1 MIVREFYIKE
11 LGLRYFV
18 AINQFNFD
26 LHHFLERYKITS
38 KEEVLNHLFKIIQ
51 KIQDNNNESVIQIV
65 NDKFV
70 LNQDHIYIAC
80 YYMQKAFFRKTNI
93 SNTKNI
99 ELLLYLSTYRQISKA
114 IETVGINSQD
124 LKEGNIIICIIS
136 PIDNTIK
143 INKEI
148 LQILNANETELTLNN
163 MTREKIKKIIE
174 NYDILDSQI
183 KPVLNSYLNK
193 KRSKN
198 DLDNEVEF
206 LSSAV
211 FDLICE
217 KMALLNLE
225 KIKSH

>member
-1 MIVREFYIKE
+1 MITREFYIKQLE
-11 LGLRYFV
+11 LRYFV
-18 AINQFNFD
+18 AINQFNLD
-26 LHHFLERYKITS
+26 LNHLLERNKITS
-38 KEEVLNHLFKIIQ
+38 EEKVLDHLFKTLQ
-51 KIQDNNNESVIQIV
+51 EIQDNNKESVIQIIC
-65 NDKFV
+65 DKFI

-99 ELLLYLSTYRQISKA
+99 ELMLYLSTYRQISKA
-114 IETVGINSQD
+114 IETVGINSHD
-124 LKEGNIIICIIS
+124 LKAGNIIICIIS
-136 PIDNTIK
+136 PIDNTPK
-143 INKEI
+143 INEEI

-163 MTREKIKKIIE
+163 MTSEKIKKIIE
-174 NYDILDSQI
+174 NYNILDSQI

-193 KRSKN
+193 EKSKN
-198 DLDNEVEF
+198 DVDNEVEI

-225 KIKSH
+225 KIKSR